1 MDINFLNSDL
11 KKLCEDQKHASR
23 KLGSASAKKL
33 RTRLRIL
40 QVATKLEEIP
50 AGRPH
55 PLKGKRDG
63 QFAVDLASGH
73 HLVFEPFDD
82 PMPLNKDGSVKWR
95 ELESIRIVFIGDY
108 HD

>member
-1 MDINFLNSDL
+1 MDISFLNSGL

-40 QVATKLEEIP
+40 KVAVKLGEIP
-50 AGRPH
+50 IGRPH
-55 PLKGKRDG
+55 SLKGNRSG
-63 QFAVDLASGH
+63 QFAVDLAGGCR
-73 HLVFEPFDD
+73 LVFEPFDD
-82 PMPLNKDGSVKWR
+82 PMPLNEDGSVEWR
-95 ELESIRIVFIGDY
+95 EVSSIRIVFIGDY